1 MTTQTMQ
8 NRQTFEDYLL
18 DTFRQNEGKYFT
30 KQELLN
36 SYEEH
41 VEKQEFMY
49 DSFEKSII
57 FVNNILGGRA
67 YYINEKRTK
76 DTDEI
81 LYANIP
87 IDNPVSKSIIPVDIL
102 SRGYQDASDPSK
114 QHELYLAYNPL
125 NKQLMKS
132 SVQLK
137 FLNEKYGIKK
147 QTVMKMELGLNEKIL
162 SIPVFNY
169 STAQYP
175 VYEAPEVMNIKY
187 VNLDDNSSKYYE
199 PQTTS
204 QLAMIN
210 SYSLLTSI
218 IVVVKDYF
226 QGLNLWQFLNKE
238 GLGAFYHI
246 VLSPDS
252 LELLPE
258 QMSQIDLCKY
268 KTFYLN
274 IGGSERADRVS
285 DEILSRYPMFKRIIR
300 E

>member
-1 MTTQTMQ
+1 MTKLKMQ

-18 DTFRQNEGKYFT
+18 ENFNRNEGKYFT
-30 KQELLN
+30 KEELIN
-36 SYEEH
+36 SYKEQTEG
-41 VEKQEFMY
+41 QEFMY

-57 FVNNILGGRA
+57 WVNNVLGGRA
-67 YYINEKRTK
+67 YYINEKQAK
-76 DTDEI
+76 DTEEI
-81 LYANIP
+81 LYANMP

-102 SRGYQDASDPSK
+102 SRGYQEVSDPPK
-114 QHELYLAYNPL
+114 QHELYLAYSPL
-125 NKQLMKS
+125 NEQLMKS
-132 SVQLK
+132 NVQLK

-147 QTVMKMELGLNEKIL
+147 QTVMKMELGLNEEIL

-169 STAQYP
+169 STTQYP

-187 VNLDDNSSKYYE
+187 INLDDNSSKYYE
-199 PQTTS
+199 SQTTS
-204 QLAMIN
+204 KLAMIN

-226 QGLNLWQFLNKE
+226 QGFQLWQFLNRE

-246 VLSPDS
+246 VLSPDGLDS
-252 LELLPE
+252 LAEVMSDIEL
-258 QMSQIDLCKY
+258 SKY

-274 IGGSERADRVS
+274 IGSGNKADEVS
-285 DEILSRYPMFKRIIR
+285 DEILSKYPMFKRIIR

>member
-1 MTTQTMQ
+1 MIK
-8 NRQTFEDYLL
+8 NGKTFEDYLL
-18 DTFRQNEGKYFT
+18 ENFNRNEGKYFT
-30 KQELLN
+30 KEELIT
-36 SYEEH
+36 SYKEQTES
-41 VEKQEFMY
+41 QEFMY

-57 FVNNILGGRA
+57 FVNNILGDRA
-67 YYINEKRTK
+67 YYISEKQSKNTK
-76 DTDEI
+76 EI
-81 LYANIP
+81 LYANMP
-87 IDNPVSKSIIPVDIL
+87 IDNPVSKSIVPVDIL
-102 SRGYQDASDPSK
+102 SRGYQEVSNPQK
-114 QHELYLAYNPL
+114 QHELYLAYSPL
-125 NKQLMKS
+125 NEQLMKS
-132 SVQLK
+132 SEQLK

-147 QTVMKMELGLNEKIL
+147 QTVMKMELGVNEEIL

-175 VYEAPEVMNIKY
+175 VYEVPEVMNIKY
-187 VNLDDNSSKYYE
+187 IYLDDNSSKYYE

-226 QGLNLWQFLNKE
+226 QGFQLWQFLNSE

-252 LELLPE
+252 LESLLE

-268 KTFYLN
+268 KTFYLS
-274 IGGSERADRVS
+274 IGGSKRADRIS
-285 DEILSRYPMFKRIIR
+285 DEILSKYPMFKRIIR